1 VNRRGFLRGL
11 LTAVAVVA
19 IEVKLAREVKLVH
32 DPEPAQYGMR
42 WEHANDR
49 YKYGIDPRDPL
60 LVGIFDKTEKQ
71 LISADELMRRGID
84 QSSRDAYEA
93 VAIIAMSQGRL
104 LHKRGEPR
112 MVMAPEFVST
122 LDEDHEIEDDR
133 AYILAAVVGIGLPE
147 TPV

>member
-1 VNRRGFLRGL
+1 MNRRGFLRGF

-32 DPEPAQYGMR
+32 DEPEPEARTLR

-60 LVGIFDKTEKQ
+60 VVGIYDKVQHQ
-71 LISADELMRRGID
+71 LISADELMARGVD
-84 QSSRDAYEA
+84 LSSRDAYEA

-104 LHKRGEPR
+104 LHARGEPR
-112 MVMAPEFVST
+112 MVMAPAFVST
-122 LDEDHEIEDDR
+122 LDDDHPIEDDR
-133 AYILAAVVGIGLPE
+133 AYILSSP
-147 TPV
+147 T